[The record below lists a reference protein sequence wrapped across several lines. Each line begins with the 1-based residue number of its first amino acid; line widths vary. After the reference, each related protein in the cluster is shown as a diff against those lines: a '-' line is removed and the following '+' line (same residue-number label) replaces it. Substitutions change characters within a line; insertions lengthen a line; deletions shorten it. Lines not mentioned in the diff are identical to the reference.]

1 MEFKTLP
8 KRILTNKSSFK
19 LIVSEGYYN
28 GVTSYEYLEERPR
41 NSTNTYQSIP
51 FIRTKTNG
59 YKILIII
66 GNDKQEAEAK
76 MLEILN
82 EAKELSYFNKYSEEF
97 NMEDL
102 RYEF

>member
-8 KRILTNKSSFK
+8 KRILTDKSSFK

-28 GVTSYEYLEERPR
+28 GVTFYEYLEEKPK
-41 NSTNTYQSIP
+41 NSTNTFQSIP

-59 YKILIII
+59 YKMLMRV
-66 GNDKQEAEAK
+66 GDDKQEAKAK
-76 MLEILN
+76 MLEALN
-82 EAKELSYFNKYSEEF
+82 EAKQLCYVNKYSDKF

-102 RYEF
+102 KYEF